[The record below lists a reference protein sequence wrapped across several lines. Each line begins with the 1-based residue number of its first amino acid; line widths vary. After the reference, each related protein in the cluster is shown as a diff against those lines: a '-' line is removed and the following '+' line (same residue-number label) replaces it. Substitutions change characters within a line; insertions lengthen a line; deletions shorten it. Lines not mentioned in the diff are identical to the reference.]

1 MSEIRRL
8 LLAYDAHRAAGR
20 ACALATVVH
29 VTGSAYRRPG
39 ARMLVTEDGQLT
51 GAISGGC
58 LEGDARRR
66 ARQAIVRGRPALVT
80 YDSMDE
86 EEDTEHGVS
95 LGCQGIIQ
103 ILIEPLDFQ
112 ALTNPVELLRAC
124 ADQEQVGVLVTA
136 FSLSTTTEVQVG
148 ERLLLL
154 RDGTSQGALNLEDT
168 IATQLHEHAQQT
180 LQSGRSATADYDTAA
195 GTLRVFLEIIL
206 PPVRVTVFG
215 AGNDVQPLVRLAAGL
230 GWRIRVV
237 DGRPAQA
244 TTDRFPEAEEVRVL
258 GFDKLADLP
267 PSQHFALLM
276 THNYHYD
283 LAALRYLLPTPT
295 PYIGLLGPR
304 KKADR
309 QLAELEAEGWQTKEQ
324 LNPRLYSPVGLN
336 IGAET
341 SEEIALSV
349 VAEMQAVLRARPAG
363 FLREIDAP
371 IHAQTP
377 VLQTTVGTQ
386 GANSTVAASCS
397 LS

>member
-29 VTGSAYRRPG
+29 VSGSAYRRPG

-66 ARQAIVRGRPALVT
+66 ARQAILRQRPALVT

-86 EEDTEHGVS
+86 DEDVEQGVS

-103 ILIEPLDFQ
+103 ILLEPLDYQ
-112 ALTNPVELLRAC
+112 DQGNPMELLRIS
-124 ADQEQVGVLVTA
+124 DRQEQLAVLVTA
-136 FSLSTTTEVQVG
+136 FSLSTSTEVQVG

-154 RDGTSQGALNLEDT
+154 RDGTSQGALKLD
-168 IATQLHEHAQQT
+168 ATVAAHLHEHAQQT
-180 LQSGRSATADYDTAA
+180 LQSGHSATADYDTAA
-195 GTLRVFLEIIL
+195 GVLRVFLEVL
-206 PPVRVTVFG
+206 APPVRVTIFG
-215 AGNDVQPLVRLAAGL
+215 AGNDVQPLVRLAASL
-230 GWRIRVV
+230 GWLVRVV
-237 DGRPAQA
+237 DGRPGQA
-244 TTDRFPEAEEVRVL
+244 TVGRFPEADEVQVVSFDQL
-258 GFDKLADLP
+258 GNLP

-276 THNYHYD
+276 THNYTYD
-283 LAALRYLLPTPT
+283 LAALRYLLPTTT
-295 PYIGLLGPR
+295 PYIGVLGPR

-309 QLAELEAEGWQTKEQ
+309 LLAELQAEGWQTDEQ
-324 LNPRLYSPVGLN
+324 LSPRLYSPVGLN

-341 SEEIALSV
+341 AEEIALSI
-349 VAEMQAVLRARPAG
+349 VAEMQAVLRNRAGG
-363 FLREIDAP
+363 FLRALDAP

-377 VLQTTVGTQ
+377 VLNSSLAQ
-386 GANSTVAASCS
+386 GANSTVSASCS
-397 LS
+397 LP

>member
-1 MSEIRRL
+1 MSEIRYL
-8 LLAYDAHRAAGR
+8 LAAYDAHRAAGR

-29 VTGSAYRRPG
+29 VSGSAYRRPG

-66 ARQAIVRGRPALVT
+66 ARQAIVRQRPALVT

-86 EEDTEHGVS
+86 EEDRENGVS
-95 LGCQGIIQ
+95 LGCQGVIQ
-103 ILIEPLDFQ
+103 ILLEPLDFLD
-112 ALTNPVELLRAC
+112 LTNPVELLRAC
-124 ADQEQVGVLVTA
+124 ARHEQPSVLVTA
-136 FSLSTTTEVQVG
+136 FSLTTSTEVQLG
-148 ERLLLL
+148 ERLVVLP
-154 RDGTSQGALNLEDT
+154 DGTRQGTLMAEASVAAR
-168 IATQLHEHAQQT
+168 IWEHARQA
-180 LQSGRSATADYDTAA
+180 LQHGRSATADYDTVA
-195 GTLRVFLEIIL
+195 GTLRVFLEVIR

-230 GWRIRVV
+230 GWRVRVL

-244 TTDRFPEAEEVRVL
+244 TAARFPEAEEVRVIR
-258 GFDKLADLP
+258 FDQLADLP
-267 PSQHFALLM
+267 PSQEFAVLM

-283 LAALRYLLPTPT
+283 LAVLRYLLPTAT
-295 PYIGLLGPR
+295 PYVGLLGPR

-309 QLAELEAEGWQTKEQ
+309 LLAELQAEGWQTDEH
-324 LNPRLYSPVGLN
+324 LVPRLYSPVGLN

-341 SEEIALSV
+341 AEEIALSI
-349 VAEMQAVLRARPAG
+349 VAEMQAVLRGRSAG
-363 FLREIDAP
+363 FLHHLDGP
-371 IHAQTP
+371 IHEQTP
-377 VLQTTVGTQ
+377 VLNSSLTQ